1 MKKLNLVIE
10 VHQPMRLRTY
20 RFTEIGSNHHYY
32 DDYENEY
39 NIRKVSEECYIPFNK
54 LLLDS
59 LSANGNRFNL
69 AFLFSGIVLD
79 QFELYAPEVIDS
91 YKSLIDTGQVGL
103 LSGSYSNSFGLLPG
117 NKEFNKQ
124 VTLLK
129 NRIRYLFGNNS
140 VIYNN
145 EYIIPSDP
153 SRPGIS
159 LLVRNIKP
167 GYGSE
172 QLFTSQFRDL
182 QPFSAD
188 KFKTFLDSIP
198 MKNDSIATLFIPYS
212 ISGDYRNMWL
222 NDFLESLPHEIFS
235 EPDNSYPGNL
245 KTNGISRP
253 ELIDSTTGSLS
264 YENFESPC
272 SSCNEMQKDAFDK
285 LYSLSRKIDLCSDTA
300 VNRDWLYLQSRDHFY
315 FMDQEI
321 YEEGKP
327 GREFIPYDSSFLA
340 YINYMNVLEDFS
352 YRLSRLKTR
361 EIRVNKSA
369 MKKWEKLLNKSLIPS
384 LLK

>member
-39 NIRKVSEECYIPFNK
+39 IIRKVSEECYIPINK

-59 LSANGNRFNL
+59 LSGSGNRIKL
-69 AFLFSGIVLD
+69 SFLFSGIVLD
-79 QFELYAPEVIDS
+79 QFELYVPEVITS
-91 YKSLIDTGQVGL
+91 YKSLINTGQVEL
-103 LSGSYSNSFGLLPG
+103 LPGSYSNSFGLLPG

-124 VTLLK
+124 ITLQK
-129 NRIRYLFGNNS
+129 NRIRYLFGNNP

-153 SRPGIS
+153 LNPGIG
-159 LLVRNIKP
+159 LLVRNNKP
-167 GYGSE
+167 GSGAE
-172 QLFTSQFRDL
+172 QLFTGQFHDL
-182 QPFSAD
+182 QPFSSE

-198 MKNDSIATLFIPYS
+198 MKDDSIATLFIPYS
-212 ISGDYRNMWL
+212 ISGDYRNIWL
-222 NDFLESLPHEIFS
+222 NDFLGSLQNEIFS
-235 EPDNSYPGNL
+235 EPDNSFADNL
-245 KTNGISRP
+245 KRTEIFKP
-253 ELIDSTTGSLS
+253 ESQDPTPGSLS

-285 LYSLSRKIDLCSDTA
+285 LYSLSRKVDLCSDTA

-315 FMDQEI
+315 FMDQEM
-321 YEEGKP
+321 YEEDKP
-327 GREFIPYDSSFLA
+327 GRELVPYDSSFLA

-361 EIRVNKSA
+361 EIKVNKAA